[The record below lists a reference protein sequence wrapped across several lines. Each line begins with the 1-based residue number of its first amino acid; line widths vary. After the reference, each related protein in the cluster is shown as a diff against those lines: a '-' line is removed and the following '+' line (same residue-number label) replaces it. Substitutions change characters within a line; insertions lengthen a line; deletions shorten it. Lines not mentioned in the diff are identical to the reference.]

1 MHFLKSILNGIDHT
15 INFGK
20 GLLAFIVIAPFAALI
35 WKKVVLAVFC
45 VIFAYCYLKFCYK
58 LHDKYFPD
66 NDKKLIMKIEKFFH
80 KLNEKIEAADMKA
93 LNKK

>member
-35 WKKVVLAVFC
+35 WKKVF
-45 VIFAYCYLKFCYK
+45 
-58 LHDKYFPD
+58 
-66 NDKKLIMKIEKFFH
+66 
-80 KLNEKIEAADMKA
+80 
-93 LNKK
+93 